1 MPEDLA
7 RMTAS
12 ELAPLIAEGK
22 VRAAEIADACLDA
35 VEAREPEVRA
45 WAFIDPANVRA
56 QAAALDEW
64 RLAGRP
70 IGPLHGIP
78 VGLKDIIDT
87 EDMPTENGTVLDSG
101 RRPRRDA
108 ASVSALRA
116 AGAIVMGKTVTAE
129 LANRTPGDT
138 RNPHDP
144 ARTPGGSSSGSAAAV
159 AAAMSPLAVGTQTG
173 GSVIRP
179 ASFCG
184 VVRFKPTRGL
194 LPLRGVFCRS
204 HTLDTLG
211 VFARSV
217 DDVALIAE
225 VLATHDPMSDLPPR
239 PRPPLASVA
248 RTEPPLT
255 PVLAMV
261 KEPWFDRADA
271 DMQEAFAEVHEALGD
286 IADEVPLPPPFA
298 GALERHSTISL
309 TELSKYMTPYLQ
321 RGAEALSAQMR
332 GDVDEGRKISARD
345 YLIALDWIEILNAGL
360 DEIFERYDAIVTL
373 AAPGQAPVGLGSTG
387 DPCFN
392 SLWTLCGTPA
402 VTLPLLEGADGMPMG
417 LQLVGPRNGDA
428 RLLRTANWL
437 MRWLLEAD

>member
-1 MPEDLA
+1 MTDDLA

-70 IGPLHGIP
+70 IGPLHGIA
-78 VGLKDIIDT
+78 VALKDVIDT

-144 ARTPGGSSSGSAAAV
+144 ERTPGGSSSGSAAAV
-159 AAAMSPLAVGTQTG
+159 AADMTPLAVGTQTG
-173 GSVIRP
+173 GSIIRP
-179 ASFCG
+179 ASYCG
-184 VVRFKPTRGL
+184 TVGFKPTHGL
-194 LPLRGVFCRS
+194 LSLRGVLCRS

-225 VLATHDPMSDLPPR
+225 VLAAHDPASPMPPR
-239 PRPPLASVA
+239 PTPPLASVA
-248 RTEPPLT
+248 RTEPPLA
-255 PVLAMV
+255 PVIAMV
-261 KEPWFDRADA
+261 REPWFDRADA
-271 DMQEAFAEVHEALGD
+271 DMQEAFAEVREALGD
-286 IADEVPLPPPFA
+286 AADEVPLPPPFA

-309 TELSKYMTPYLQ
+309 AELSKYMTPYLQ
-321 RGAEALSAQMR
+321 RGAAALSAQLQD
-332 GDVDEGRKISARD
+332 DVGKGSAISARD

-360 DEIFERYDAIVTL
+360 DEIFERYDAIITP
-373 AAPGQAPVGLGSTG
+373 AAPGQAPVGLASTG

-402 VTLPLLEGADGMPMG
+402 VTLPLLEGSDGMPMG
-417 LQLVGPRNGDA
+417 LQLIGPRNGDA

-437 MRWLLEAD
+437 MRRLSDVD

>member
-1 MPEDLA
+1 MTDDLA

-12 ELAPLIAEGK
+12 ELAPLVADGE
-22 VRAAEIADACLDA
+22 VRAAEVADACLSA
-35 VEAREPEVRA
+35 LEAREPEVQ
-45 WAFIDPANVRA
+45 AFAFVDPANVRA

-78 VGLKDIIDT
+78 VALKDIIDT
-87 EDMPTENGTVLDSG
+87 EDMPTENGTVLDAG
-101 RRPRRDA
+101 RRPRHDA
-108 ASVSALRA
+108 ACVSALRA
-116 AGAIVMGKTVTAE
+116 AGAVIMGKTVTAE
-129 LANRTPGDT
+129 LANRTPGAT

-144 ARTPGGSSSGSAAAV
+144 GRTPGGSSSGSAAAV
-159 AAAMSPLAVGTQTG
+159 AAGMAPLAVGTQTG

-179 ASFCG
+179 ASYCG
-184 VVRFKPTRGL
+184 TVGFKPTHGL
-194 LPLRGVFCRS
+194 LSLRGVLCRS

-217 DDVALIAE
+217 DDAALIAE
-225 VLATHDPMSDLPPR
+225 VLAAHDPASSMAPR
-239 PRPPLASVA
+239 PTPPLVSVA
-248 RTEPPLT
+248 RTEPPLA

-271 DMQEAFAEVHEALGD
+271 DMQDAFEEVREALGD

-298 GALERHSTISL
+298 GALDRHSTISL
-309 TELSKYMTPYLQ
+309 AELSKYMTPYAQ

-332 GDVDEGRKISARD
+332 GDVEEGRTISARD

-360 DEIFERYDAIVTL
+360 DEIFERYDAIITP

-387 DPCFN
+387 DPSFN

-402 VTLPLLEGADGMPMG
+402 VTLPLLQGADGMPMG

-437 MRWLLEAD
+437 MRTLTEPD